1 MQRNLF
7 SLASLS
13 ALVVAVGAVL
23 VFAVDDAGGRG
34 AAQAEARL
42 AELLQDRVVASE
54 RAVEATKAG
63 YEIGTVSLEAVI
75 DAVNKR
81 AEARLAVAASDA
93 ERTEALRARVDFLQK
108 MEGVIEA
115 KYKEGRG
122 GGEIAK
128 YSVVLRERQS
138 AEIALIQA
146 TLRPKAGP

>member
-1 MQRNLF
+1 M
-7 SLASLS
+7 
-13 ALVVAVGAVL
+13 
-23 VFAVDDAGGRG
+23 
-34 AAQAEARL
+34 
-42 AELLQDRVVASE
+42 
-54 RAVEATKAG
+54 
-63 YEIGTVSLEAVI
+63 SLEAVI